1 MLALAP
7 LELFGAGTFDDPSA
21 LGWRLLLSYLLGAV
35 PFGLVMC
42 RTLKGVDPRSVGSGN
57 IGATNAFRV
66 LGRAAGT
73 AVLLVDAAKGAA
85 AVLVC
90 PVLAG
95 LAVPGAEPAALRL
108 TAALGAVLGHNYTC
122 WLGFRGGKGIA
133 TSAGVLAALVPAA
146 FGITLAAFLATLALS
161 RIVSLSSVAAAV
173 VLPFAVAF
181 TPPGSRSLVIL
192 TTVLSVVAIIRHR
205 ANLGRLLAGTEPRI
219 GRRAPEAIR

>member
-1 MLALAP
+1 MPPLAYIV
-7 LELFGAGTFDDPSA
+7 TA
-21 LGWRLLLSYLLGAV
+21 LGAYLLGSV
-35 PFGLVMC
+35 PTGFLIA
-42 RTLKGVDPRSVGSGN
+42 RSRGIDIRRVGSGN

-219 GRRAPEAIR
+219 GQRQPEAIR

>member
-1 MLALAP
+1 MPPLAYIV
-7 LELFGAGTFDDPSA
+7 TA
-21 LGWRLLLSYLLGAV
+21 LGAYLLGSV
-35 PFGLVMC
+35 PTGFLIA
-42 RTLKGVDPRSVGSGN
+42 RSRGVDIRRVGSGN

-66 LGRAAGT
+66 LGKAAGT

-95 LAVPGAEPAALRL
+95 LAVPGADPAALRL

>member
-1 MLALAP
+1 MPPLAYIV
-7 LELFGAGTFDDPSA
+7 TA
-21 LGWRLLLSYLLGAV
+21 LGAYLLGSV
-35 PFGLVMC
+35 PTGFLIA
-42 RTLKGVDPRSVGSGN
+42 RSRGIDIRRVGSGN

-95 LAVPGAEPAALRL
+95 IAVPGAEPAALRL